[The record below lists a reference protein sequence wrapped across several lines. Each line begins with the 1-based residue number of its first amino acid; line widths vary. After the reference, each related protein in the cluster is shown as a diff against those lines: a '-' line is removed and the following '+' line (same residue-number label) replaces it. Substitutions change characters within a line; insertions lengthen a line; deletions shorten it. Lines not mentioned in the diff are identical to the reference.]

1 MSLAFL
7 LISLIWT
14 GALALGAEALTRGRV
29 TPHFAQMIWRVAA
42 GLMVLPWFGF
52 LLAPYLPA
60 PPPIL
65 PEFPDLMEAGFG
77 TPDTGPAVTGAA
89 ETEASGFIGW
99 PRLIFFTVVAGWI
112 WRALAAQTERL
123 RLYWITK
130 KARAVRSEELNAAAA
145 QWASALALRKRPK
158 VAVIEGSRSPFVSG
172 VFRPVI
178 YLPQALQHCDFG
190 DLIIAHECVHIARAD
205 LLTRPLE
212 RAVAD
217 LIWFSPFAW
226 LARKRLDYWREAV
239 CDAEAVRLTKDPVAY
254 SRALAGVARQS
265 RPAPALP
272 VAALI
277 LNSKRKTL
285 PMRIH
290 SILEPT
296 RKTSRVSRIFGGLA
310 LLIAAPIVL
319 VQCAAIPTPDKT
331 QTFSSPVIASPYA
344 RVTSPFGLRADPF
357 TRRSSWHSG
366 VDIGGGKDPSPVLIS
381 TPADGV
387 VVFSGEKPGYGRL
400 VELKLTTSGHIVRF
414 AHLRELKV
422 TEGETLSSG
431 DIIGIMGSSGRSTG
445 RHLHFEYLIAHPQD
459 ASEQDDNHTPGDRY
473 RPHNPETIA
482 GLVLVAEE

>member
-14 GALALGAEALTRGRV
+14 GALALGAEALTRSRV
-29 TPHFAQMIWRVAA
+29 TPHFAQFVWRVAA

-52 LLAPYLPA
+52 VLAPYLPA

-65 PEFPDLMEAGFG
+65 PEFPDLMEAGLG
-77 TPDTGPAVTGAA
+77 APDTSPAVTGTS
-89 ETEASGFIGW
+89 EPKASGFTGW
-99 PRLIFFTVVAGWI
+99 PRLIFFILVAGWI
-112 WRALAAQTERL
+112 WRVLAAQTERL
-123 RLYWITK
+123 RLDWIIK
-130 KARAVRSEELNAAAA
+130 KARPVRSEELNAAADR
-145 QWASALALRKRPK
+145 WAPALALRKRPK
-158 VAVIEGSRSPFVSG
+158 IAFIEGSRSPFVSG

-178 YLPQALQHCDFG
+178 YLPKALQHCDFG
-190 DLIIAHECVHIARAD
+190 NLIIAHECVHIARGD
-205 LLTRPLE
+205 LISRPIE

-239 CDAEAVRLTKDPVAY
+239 CDAEAVKLTKDPVAY

-272 VAALI
+272 VAAFI

-285 PMRIH
+285 PMRIS

-296 RKTSRVSRIFGGLA
+296 RKTSRASRIFGGLA

-319 VQCAAIPTPDKT
+319 VQCAAMPTQDKT

-387 VVFSGEKPGYGRL
+387 VVFSGEKSGYGRL
-400 VELKLTTSGHIVRF
+400 VDLKLTTSGHIVRF

-422 TEGETLSSG
+422 TEGQTLSSG
-431 DIIGIMGSSGRSTG
+431 DIIGIMGSSGRSTA
-445 RHLHFEYLIAHPQD
+445 RHLHFEYIIDGKPYD
-459 ASEQDDNHTPGDRY
+459 PVGID
-473 RPHNPETIA
+473 
-482 GLVLVAEE
+482 GLTLTSTAD